1 VHAFA
6 LPCVNGGPPGP
17 VRGGETPPGAE
28 GVEPG
33 GSRLPLPAG
42 CVFLGPPLPCL
53 LWASARSSLWPVLG
67 ARGAQGSSA
76 SFVPCSFLA
85 AATPSA
91 CRTLARPSL
100 CLLWASA
107 RSSLWPVLGARRP
120 RVLRPRSCLAR
131 SSRRLRP
138 RPAEPW
144 HAPRCACFGPPLV
157 PRFGPCSGRGG
168 PGFFVVALSCSF
180 LAATPAPPAE
190 PWHAPSDTPGGS
202 RRLNSR
208 RPTPWG
214 EGGRTLLA
222 TPPVVP
228 RGGKAD
234 VQPPGVEGVWR
245 APSEPPRVAAA
256 CTAAVDPR
264 GRAASACD

>member
-1 VHAFA
+1 MGGHPGRFAEGRHRPERKAWNRGVHAFRSLLA
-6 LPCVNGGPPGP
+6 VSSWGL
-17 VRGGETPPGAE
+17 R
-28 GVEPG
+28 
-33 GSRLPLPAG
+33 SPA
-42 CVFLGPPLPCL
+42 CFGPPLVP
-53 LWASARSSLWPVLG
+53 RFG
-67 ARGAQGSSA
+67 
-76 SFVPCSFLA
+76 PCSG
-85 AATPSA
+85 
-91 CRTLARPSL
+91 R
-100 CLLWASA
+100 
-107 RSSLWPVLGARRP
+107 VEP